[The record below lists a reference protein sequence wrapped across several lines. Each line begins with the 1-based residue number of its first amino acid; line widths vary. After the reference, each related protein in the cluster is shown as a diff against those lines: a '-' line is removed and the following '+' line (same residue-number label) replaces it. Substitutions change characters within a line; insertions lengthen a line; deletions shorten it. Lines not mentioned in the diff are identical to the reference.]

1 MEKRKSKTAGAI
13 LAAATIAG
21 DVPLSEPRKPKVTYE
36 WNPGDLI
43 ENLDHLALAKA
54 ERLRMQRAVKR
65 CNLLP
70 GHPTRTKLAATNAA
84 ITAWDQ
90 AWWER
95 MRDRKAEERRLADE
109 AKKEDS
115 HV

>member
-54 ERLRMQRAVKR
+54 ERLRMQRAATSSRATRRAPSWPRPTPPSPRGIK
-65 CNLLP
+65 P
-70 GHPTRTKLAATNAA
+70 GGSA
-84 ITAWDQ
+84 
-90 AWWER
+90 
-95 MRDRKAEERRLADE
+95 
-109 AKKEDS
+109 
-115 HV
+115 